1 MNMTKVT
8 KGDQVTE
15 DMYLNM
21 NLADCNRTK
30 EDGTESDQVTADIH
44 PNVNMTNC
52 EQTTEDGMKLGQ
64 VTEEPEGI
72 LQLIDK
78 LEDIVDQ
85 MVPW

>member
-1 MNMTKVT
+1 MNM
-8 KGDQVTE
+8 
-15 DMYLNM
+15 
-21 NLADCNRTK
+21 ADCNRTK
-30 EDGTESDQVTADIH
+30 EDGTESDKVTEYIYL
-44 PNVNMTNC
+44 NMNMTDC

-85 MVPW
+85 MVPG

>member
-1 MNMTKVT
+1 MNM
-8 KGDQVTE
+8 
-15 DMYLNM
+15 
-21 NLADCNRTK
+21 ADCNRTK
-30 EDGTESDQVTADIH
+30 EDGTESFQVTEDIY
-44 PNVNMTNC
+44 PNVNMTDC

-85 MVPW
+85 MVPG

>member
-1 MNMTKVT
+1 MNMADFEGTNEDGK
-8 KGDQVTE
+8 KSDQVFE

-21 NLADCNRTK
+21 NMADCNR
-30 EDGTESDQVTADIH
+30 DIY
-44 PNVNMTNC
+44 PNVNMTDC

-85 MVPW
+85 MVPG